1 MGLFN
6 MMDSKGKFNELLPE
20 AEREL
25 RLILDAI
32 RSKDVK
38 MVELHVEMLASIASK
53 LLATMSKS
61 SEERSASYNFA
72 GKRMTGEQIL
82 YFLYS
87 VVTEIDSALKS

>member
-38 MVELHVEMLASIASK
+38 MV
-53 LLATMSKS
+53 
-61 SEERSASYNFA
+61 
-72 GKRMTGEQIL
+72 
-82 YFLYS
+82 
-87 VVTEIDSALKS
+87 